1 MIIAR
6 NKVTGMVVKCNPTHP
21 QDCYWT
27 LDKRVWVFT
36 EETEQTNEP
45 LATLNIYKRNLTVG
59 KQRHE
64 VRGLQDLQGVHVGFG
79 PWVGLTA

>member
-6 NKVTGMVVKCNPTHP
+6 NKVTGQVVKCNPTHP

-36 EETEQTNEP
+36 EDEPNER
-45 LATLNIYKRNLTVG
+45 K
-59 KQRHE
+59 E
-64 VRGLQDLQGVHVGFG
+64 VTH
-79 PWVGLTA
+79 T